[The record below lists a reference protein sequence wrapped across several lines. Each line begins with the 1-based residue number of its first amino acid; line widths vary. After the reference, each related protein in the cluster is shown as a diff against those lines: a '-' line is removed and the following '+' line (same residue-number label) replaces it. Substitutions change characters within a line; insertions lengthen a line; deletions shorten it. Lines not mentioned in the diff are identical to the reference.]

1 MADDELADDELDDD
15 SRDEDVREA
24 IVRLEARIEDYAQ
37 AIESCRKFMLASR
50 IAIVA
55 GAILLAAL
63 VFGVM
68 EFSPMAMVAA
78 FAAVIGGVVLL
89 GSNNSTSQQATAAMQ
104 AAEAQRAALIGEIDL
119 RVVGGRNA
127 AWPMQDPAHRPT
139 LH

>member
-1 MADDELADDELDDD
+1 MADDELADDELTTIRVTRMCAKR
-15 SRDEDVREA
+15 SCVSKQ
-24 IVRLEARIEDYAQ
+24 RIEDYAQ

>member
-1 MADDELADDELDDD
+1 MDDDEG
-15 SRDEDVREA
+15 RDEEVRDA
-24 IVRLEARIEDYAQ
+24 IVRLEDSIEQHAQ

-63 VFGVM
+63 VLGVTA
-68 EFSPMAMVAA
+68 FSPMAMVAA

-89 GSNNSTSQQATAAMQ
+89 GSNRSTLQEATAALQ

-119 RVVGGRNA
+119 RVVSSRGSV
-127 AWPMQDPAHRPT
+127 WPMSDPARPPT

>member
-1 MADDELADDELDDD
+1 VRIGAIMADDELDD
-15 SRDEDVREA
+15 SRDEDVRDA
-24 IVRLEARIEDYAQ
+24 IVRLEARIEDCAQ

-63 VFGVM
+63 VFGMM

-119 RVVGGRNA
+119 RVVSGRNV
-127 AWPMQDPAHRPT
+127 AWPAQDPAHRPT